1 MSTSFKIVN
10 ILRPILMIVFAT
22 LCKQFCKN
30 DINVQHKVSTTK
42 KKYTCRS
49 LISNKKDICL
59 TWRREPSPSALWRN
73 FLPHRK
79 LCWHSPVNKQIQF
92 HILFIVRNK
101 IIWICIVVI
110 VSLNH
115 LLIEHSTNDKGSQVS
130 DLLLLLVHPLAN
142 SHRFSVEKFGR
153 AEPIVE
159 EINHC
164 PDQVDVDDYEGNVLK
179 IKGEIYEHSQS

>member
-1 MSTSFKIVN
+1 M
-10 ILRPILMIVFAT
+10 
-22 LCKQFCKN
+22 
-30 DINVQHKVSTTK
+30 
-42 KKYTCRS
+42 
-49 LISNKKDICL
+49 LI
-59 TWRREPSPSALWRN
+59 
-73 FLPHRK
+73 
-79 LCWHSPVNKQIQF
+79 
-92 HILFIVRNK
+92 IVRLK
-101 IIWICIVVI
+101 LIWICIVV
-110 VSLNH
+110 VNLNH

-164 PDQVDVDDYEGNVLK
+164 PDQVDVDDYEEGNVLK